1 MFSPT
6 DICVIVHRAKNLLIK
21 GKGSN
26 DAYATMEFEGEKYA
40 TNVVEKSNSPMW
52 NQECQY
58 ALPQGGVLDKLTV
71 TITVYNK
78 QHGKFGL
85 QNDDFIGLIKIPLKD
100 IGINDHKEIRKWYN
114 LEHKNPKKEKKQRG
128 EVEIGLK
135 FICKD
140 RLSLLPDKKSPK
152 NLRQIT
158 SKLGQKL
165 RRRSEDEDSGVGSDS
180 FSMRKGQSMDNLHR
194 TPSSASDGARNKKRF
209 SIADVNPVASA
220 RGLVKLSNRIGLGG
234 NKKATSVEVLNK
246 PEMRKVASAS
256 SLKRSSSGGS
266 SLATLGVRKQHV
278 RNRSMPDSS
287 LLALT
292 ERERSASTTNP
303 VCINGPH
310 IYISGTDSGN
320 NSLTTSAENLNK
332 TGSSENLDFGQYENM
347 DQLHASHNDN
357 FSNSK
362 SLNTLSTNTITTPS
376 SLSIVYKPK
385 SYYRLDVKEL
395 CKVSPIPEDPTAT
408 FQQMSRE
415 ELLKLCIKQHNVLSS
430 KSEQIRE
437 LEDYI
442 DSLLV
447 RVMVCTPQILDRSSK
462 RSGSQRSTKF

>member
-40 TNVVEKSNSPMW
+40 TNVVEKSVSPTW
-52 NQECQY
+52 HQECQY
-58 ALPQGGVLDKLTV
+58 TLPQGGVLDKLTV
-71 TITVYNK
+71 TISVYNK

-85 QNDDFIGLIKIPLKD
+85 QNDDFIGLVKIPLKNID
-100 IGINDHKEIRKWYN
+100 ADNHKENKSWYE

-128 EVEIGLK
+128 QVEVGLK

-158 SKLGQKL
+158 SKFGQKL

-194 TPSSASDGARNKKRF
+194 TPSSASDGARSKKRL
-209 SIADVNPVASA
+209 SIADLNPGVSA

-234 NKKATSVEVLNK
+234 NKTKATSIEVLNK
-246 PEMRKVASAS
+246 PEMRKVSSAS
-256 SLKRSSSGGS
+256 SLKRSSSGG
-266 SLATLGVRKQHV
+266 R
-278 RNRSMPDSS
+278 
-287 LLALT
+287 
-292 ERERSASTTNP
+292 
-303 VCINGPH
+303 
-310 IYISGTDSGN
+310 TDSGN

-332 TGSSENLDFGQYENM
+332 TGSSENLDIGEYESM
-347 DQLHASHNDN
+347 DNLHASHNDN

-362 SLNTLSTNTITTPS
+362 SLNMLSSANTMSSPS
-376 SLSIVYKPK
+376 PLSIVYKPK

-395 CKVSPIPEDPTAT
+395 CKVSPIPEDPTVT
-408 FQQMSRE
+408 FQQMSKE
-415 ELLKLCIKQHNVLSS
+415 ELLQLCVKQHNVLAD
-430 KSEQIRE
+430 KKEQIKE

-442 DSLLV
+442 DSLLLK
-447 RVMVCTPQILDRSSK
+447 VMVSTPQILDRSSVK
-462 RSGSQRSTKF
+462 SASQRSTKF

>member
-40 TNVVEKSNSPMW
+40 TNVVEKSNSPTW

-256 SLKRSSSGGS
+256 SLKRSSSGG
-266 SLATLGVRKQHV
+266 R
-278 RNRSMPDSS
+278 
-287 LLALT
+287 
-292 ERERSASTTNP
+292 
-303 VCINGPH
+303 
-310 IYISGTDSGN
+310 TDSGN

-332 TGSSENLDFGQYENM
+332 TGSSENIDFGQYENM